1 MTSPSRSGHRQG
13 TQPPRRSWRNL
24 TRPKHEAVH
33 ILQQERQG
41 GLSQLGVGFSQL
53 RRGHVGQ
60 QGSNALAAMQDQVT
74 QMAAMTMEVM
84 TKWQDDELNAVRFY
98 RPEEIRLFVIADPM
112 STSLRVV
119 EDEQVIRLFVIAD
132 PMSTSLR
139 VVEDGQVPLHVG
151 RTVQDSTTRSESVME
166 IEVLIGTRRF
176 CALINTSCPPSAVEA
191 TYRQADRRVGR
202 TTDVASM
209 QIALPVFSSSHA
221 VVRVFCVVSSL
232 LYPVILGK
240 VFLSRQGINLMFAA
254 KQLEWD
260 ELTVPMATRSDC
272 TALTEEQQRVVA
284 NILC

>member
-1 MTSPSRSGHRQG
+1 M
-13 TQPPRRSWRNL
+13 
-24 TRPKHEAVH
+24 H

-74 QMAAMTMEVM
+74 QMAAMTMEVI

-119 EDEQVIRLFVIAD
+119 EDE
-132 PMSTSLR
+132 
-139 VVEDGQVPLHVG
+139 QVPLHVG

-260 ELTVPMATRSDC
+260 ELTVPMATRSDVC
-272 TALTEEQQRVVA
+272 AAVA
-284 NILC
+284 VLVASDDDWPWI